1 MVNFQRLHSVGA
13 KQKIRR
19 REKNSRHPERKNSR
33 DFEGKKFRHRER
45 KNSVTASAKIPSLR
59 AQRGSPWPRIRS
71 RGWPRCAR
79 HDGAFEG
86 RPTLAMTAPGLTR
99 CARLDERLGF
109 TPISTFQR
117 EKFKTQTKTAAFG
130 SCF

>member
-45 KNSVTASAKIPSLR
+45 KISVTASAARQSMAPNSQSWMAALR
-59 AQRGSPWPRIRS
+59 SP
-71 RGWPRCAR
+71 
-79 HDGAFEG
+79 
-86 RPTLAMTAPGLTR
+86 
-99 CARLDERLGF
+99 
-109 TPISTFQR
+109 
-117 EKFKTQTKTAAFG
+117 
-130 SCF
+130 